1 MTIAYIL
8 TLAQKAIIVT
18 LQIVGPTLI
27 ISLIIGVVLSI
38 VQSATQINEVTL
50 TFIPKI
56 IGVGAVIVL
65 LGPWML
71 QQLILFTT
79 SLFENLPNLIH

>member
-1 MTIAYIL
+1 MTVAVIL

-18 LQIVGPTLI
+18 LQLVGPALIVSLTLGI
-27 ISLIIGVVLSI
+27 LLSI

-56 IGVGAVIVL
+56 IGVGAIILL

-79 SLFENLPNLIH
+79 SLYESLPNLVH